1 MTHVY
6 DRKRW
11 IAHLPDAD
19 EETAVDLVVVG
30 WLLPGPAERAQIVAG
45 DLCLTFATIDVLDM
59 ELFGDPLEKSD
70 GGARRVRLVVR
81 RGAALWDVCPREC
94 VDGRLPSGRQPFALS
109 SRPLNMEVPSRTRFA
124 ELEKEFLIRAGMKP
138 GLPS

>member
-11 IAHLPDAD
+11 IAHLPVAD
-19 EETAVDLVVVG
+19 EETVVDLVVVG

-45 DLCLTFATIDVLDM
+45 DLCLTFATIDVLDL
-59 ELFGDPLEKSD
+59 EPLGEPLEKSD

-81 RGAALWDVCPREC
+81 RGAALLDVCPREC
-94 VDGRLPSGRQPFALS
+94 VVGRLPLGRQPFALS
-109 SRPLNMEVPSRTRFA
+109 SRPLNMDIPSRTRFP
-124 ELEKEFLIRAGMKP
+124 ELEEDFLTRAGLKP
-138 GLPS
+138 KLPP